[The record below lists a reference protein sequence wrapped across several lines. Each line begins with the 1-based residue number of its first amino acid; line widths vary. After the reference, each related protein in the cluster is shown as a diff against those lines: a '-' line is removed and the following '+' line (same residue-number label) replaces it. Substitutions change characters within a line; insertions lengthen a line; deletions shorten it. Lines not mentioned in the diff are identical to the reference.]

1 MKAGFVSIFG
11 KPNAGKSTLLN
22 ALLGE
27 KLAIVSPK
35 VQTTRH
41 RIKGILTQPG
51 YQVIFSDTPGIIEPK
66 YKLHEKMMH
75 AVKGSLEDADLAL
88 LLVAADDRL
97 EESDEIFSSL
107 RLKAPAIVVLN
118 KIDAV
123 SAASLEAAIRF
134 FKEKDYCKEVMAI
147 SALHRQHIDELLN
160 KVLEYMPEGEPFFEE
175 DNISDLSTRFFVA
188 ELVRERIYTL
198 YEQEI
203 PYETTVL
210 VASFEEKT
218 TLTKIRAEIIV
229 QRESQKAIILGEG
242 GKMIKR
248 LGTEA
253 RGAIEEFFGRKV
265 FLELFVKVRPK
276 WRDNENF
283 LKEYGYQ

>member
-41 RIKGILTQPG
+41 RIKGIITEPG
-51 YQVIFSDTPGIIEPK
+51 YQIIVSDTPGIIEPK
-66 YKLHEKMMH
+66 YKLHEKMMQ
-75 AVKGSLEDADLAL
+75 AVKSSLEDADLAL

-97 EESDEIFSSL
+97 EEADEVFSSL
-107 RLKAPAIVVLN
+107 RLKVPSIVVLN
-118 KIDAV
+118 KMDAV
-123 SAASLEAAIRF
+123 NATKLETAIQF
-134 FKEKDYCKEVMAI
+134 FKTKNYSKEVLPI
-147 SALHRQHIDELLN
+147 SALHRKHTDELLN
-160 KVLEYMPEGEPFFEE
+160 RILEYMPEGEPFFED
-175 DNISDLSTRFFVA
+175 DNISDLSTRFFVS
-188 ELVRERIYTL
+188 EMVREKIYTL

-210 VASFEEKT
+210 VTAFEEKT

-242 GKMIKR
+242 GKMIRK
-248 LGTEA
+248 LGTDS
-253 RGAIEEFFGRKV
+253 RLAIEEFLGRKV

-276 WRDNENF
+276 WRDNDNY

>member
-1 MKAGFVSIFG
+1 
-11 KPNAGKSTLLN
+11 
-22 ALLGE
+22 
-27 KLAIVSPK
+27 
-35 VQTTRH
+35 
-41 RIKGILTQPG
+41 
-51 YQVIFSDTPGIIEPK
+51 
-66 YKLHEKMMH
+66 MMH
-75 AVKGSLEDADLAL
+75 AVKGALEDADLAL
-88 LLVAADDRL
+88 LLVAANDNL
-97 EESDEIFSSL
+97 QESDEIFSSL

-123 SAASLEAAIRF
+123 SAPAREAAIQF
-134 FKEKDYCKEVMAI
+134 FKEKDYCKQVVGI
-147 SALHRQHIDELLN
+147 SALHHQHINELLN
-160 KVLEYMPEGEPFFEE
+160 KVLEYIPEGERFFED

-203 PYETTVL
+203 PYETTVI
-210 VASFEEKT
+210 VAAFEEKT

-253 RGAIEEFFGRKV
+253 RTAIEEFIGRKV

-283 LKEYGYQ
+283 LKEYGYK